1 MVNCV
6 EINILLKKEAKKMG
20 ACLSIFGTSKNE
32 TEKEGKEKLIG
43 NEE

>member
-1 MVNCV
+1 
-6 EINILLKKEAKKMG
+6 LKHKIYSKKKLRKMG
-20 ACLSIFGTSKNE
+20 ACLSIFGSSKNE